1 VLGPTYRAGILRH
14 WALERLNEMEKQHG
28 VHSVAFEMLGPPRHS
43 KLLFEAH
50 LLRLAFPNMD
60 AVRRSTPEQVRDALD
75 RLVRQEPEAANRVVT
90 VGIPILLDS
99 GEMIRGT
106 RVLVPQHAEDEA
118 VTPEKLERW
127 ARDGWVDLRLANCAK
142 WIERFQRIH
151 EEVSRIPEG
160 DTSSRYLRNRRFWHK
175 VDVIQPGKVVAW
187 ILATEE
193 GGSRN
198 KR

>member
-1 VLGPTYRAGILRH
+1 
-14 WALERLNEMEKQHG
+14 
-28 VHSVAFEMLGPPRHS
+28 
-43 KLLFEAH
+43 
-50 LLRLAFPNMD
+50 
-60 AVRRSTPEQVRDALD
+60 VRDALD
-75 RLVRQEPEAANRVVT
+75 RLVRQEPEVANRVVT

-99 GEMIRGT
+99 EEMIRGT

-160 DTSSRYLRNRRFWHK
+160 DTSSRYLRSRRFWHK